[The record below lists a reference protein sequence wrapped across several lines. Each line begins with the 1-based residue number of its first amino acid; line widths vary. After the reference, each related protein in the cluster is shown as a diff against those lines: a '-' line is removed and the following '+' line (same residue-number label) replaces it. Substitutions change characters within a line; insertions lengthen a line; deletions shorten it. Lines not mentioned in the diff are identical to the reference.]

1 MMKLY
6 IAPEIKVIDIDTC
19 EVVANSGNT
28 IVIDPTPTDRFAP
41 ELRRGSGWE
50 DYEQ

>member
-1 MMKLY
+1 MKRY
-6 IAPEIKVIDIDTC
+6 IAPETKVIDIDTS
-19 EVVANSGNT
+19 VVIANSGNT

-41 ELRRGSGWE
+41 EVRRGSGWE